1 MKNQKQICFLLIYAH
16 KKTTKS
22 TDESKT
28 IFQRDKNGQKN
39 LVSLSKTH
47 NNKKMNDDAMLLWA
61 LDLLSK
67 IHLHIFLFG

>member
-1 MKNQKQICFLLIYAH
+1 MKNQKQICSLLIYAH

-39 LVSLSKTH
+39 LVSLSKTESPFIMRKDYTTT
-47 NNKKMNDDAMLLWA
+47 KK
-61 LDLLSK
+61 
-67 IHLHIFLFG
+67 